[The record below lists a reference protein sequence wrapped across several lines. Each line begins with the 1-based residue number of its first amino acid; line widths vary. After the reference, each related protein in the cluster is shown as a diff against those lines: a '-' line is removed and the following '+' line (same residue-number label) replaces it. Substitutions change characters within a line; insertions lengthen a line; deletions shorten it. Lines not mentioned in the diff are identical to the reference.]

1 MTGFL
6 IRRLMQS
13 IVVLAVLSFLIF
25 CLMALMPGDP
35 IDVLMATTP
44 QMTSADVERLKALA
58 GLDRPIWDR
67 YLTWLRAAL
76 TGDFGYSRLYAI
88 PVSEVLLPRLGAT
101 LILLGASVTLAI
113 AIAIPLGVAAARR
126 PHGILDYV
134 INLGC
139 FAGISVP
146 PFWLGILMILLFAA
160 TLGWLPAGGMGR
172 PDMDL
177 GQRAIYL
184 VLPVATLTLLNIGGF
199 TRFLRASMLEALR
212 QDHIRTARA
221 KGLSED
227 RIAWGHALRNAA
239 LPLVTVLGLSFGSLF
254 SGALITETVFAFP
267 GMGKLI
273 YDAILA
279 SDYNL
284 AMLALMLATLVTL
297 VGNFLADLAY
307 AAIDPRVRFSD
318 LAEETR

>member
-1 MTGFL
+1 
-6 IRRLMQS
+6 
-13 IVVLAVLSFLIF
+13 
-25 CLMALMPGDP
+25 
-35 IDVLMATTP
+35 
-44 QMTSADVERLKALA
+44 
-58 GLDRPIWDR
+58 
-67 YLTWLRAAL
+67 
-76 TGDFGYSRLYAI
+76 
-88 PVSEVLLPRLGAT
+88 
-101 LILLGASVTLAI
+101 
-113 AIAIPLGVAAARR
+113 
-126 PHGILDYV
+126 
-134 INLGC
+134 
-139 FAGISVP
+139 
-146 PFWLGILMILLFAA
+146 
-160 TLGWLPAGGMGR
+160 
-172 PDMDL
+172 MDL

-254 SGALITETVFAFP
+254 SGALIMETVFAFP